1 MISPS
6 LDAYTVFGRKRAER
20 QGRLNRPASGRLPS
34 CLEDSEEIASSSS
47 SCDSNSSSSCTSV
60 PNSRSGESPVAFGGL
75 SPDDQVERN
84 NLLLSEFLG
93 YLVALKTFFTI

>member
-6 LDAYTVFGRKRAER
+6 LDAYTIFGRKRTER

-60 PNSRSGESPVAFGGL
+60 PSSRSGESPVAFGGI
-75 SPDDQVERN
+75 SPDYQVERST
-84 NLLLSEFLG
+84 LFLSWLFPCAENIF
-93 YLVALKTFFTI
+93 